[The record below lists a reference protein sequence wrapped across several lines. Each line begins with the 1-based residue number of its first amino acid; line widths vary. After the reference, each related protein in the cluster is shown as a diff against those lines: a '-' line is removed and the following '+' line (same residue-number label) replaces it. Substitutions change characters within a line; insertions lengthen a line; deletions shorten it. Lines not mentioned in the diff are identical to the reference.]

1 MDRRQ
6 FLTTTAG
13 IALGGFAASAPAI
26 AQAKTKLRVGYL
38 HTVAVDGQI
47 WTGMDRGT
55 FDKQGLDLELR
66 QFNTGLEIFQALIGG
81 SLDVLATGAVLS
93 NFPARGQG
101 KVFLINDIE
110 VATAQLWIRSDQG
123 IKSFE
128 DLKGKRIAT
137 ATGTTA
143 HVFLDKA
150 LRANKIDPKEVELVN
165 QTMPAAVTAFIS
177 GAVPAVALWVPFNVT
192 VRDKVPGAVKLA
204 DASAYYPQAAI
215 IGGWAAANDYYE
227 PNKETLTKLIK
238 GWAEANDY
246 IVANSSEAMES
257 LQKAHYSQTPLN
269 GSIQTARSPIG
280 CSNRPTSSWRMPGSR
295 TSRPPASISIRASI
309 SRRLLEVA
317 LLTKRQVSRGDTCLW
332 LAASFNARRGVRL
345 RFCPVGWQ
353 KPKSLVSLLRTAAL
367 LDKTTPEE
375 WEQCSAPVAALRH
388 LRPATSPH
396 ARQ

>member
-1 MDRRQ
+1 MENNAMDRRQ

-26 AQAKTKLRVGYL
+26 AQAKTKLRIGYL

-192 VRDKVPGAVKLA
+192 VRDRFPAPSSLPTHRPIIRRPPSSAAGRPPTTIMSRTRRPSPSSSRAGRKRTTISSPTAVKRWRLCRRPTTA
-204 DASAYYPQAAI
+204 RPRWRTSTSHSRRKRCSPRTS
-215 IGGWAAANDYYE
+215 G
-227 PNKETLTKLIK
+227 
-238 GWAEANDY
+238 
-246 IVANSSEAMES
+246 
-257 LQKAHYSQTPLN
+257 N

-295 TSRPPASISIRASI
+295 TSRPRASISIRASI
-309 SRRLLEVA
+309 SRPLPDRCNR
-317 LLTKRQVSRGDTCLW
+317 RQTAVGAC
-332 LAASFNARRGVRL
+332 RL
-345 RFCPVGWQ
+345 RDAC
-353 KPKSLVSLLRTAAL
+353 SCTAHAGHFRSR
-367 LDKTTPEE
+367 
-375 WEQCSAPVAALRH
+375 Q
-388 LRPATSPH
+388 RPNGHCRLPSPSDQS
-396 ARQ
+396 RNSRNN

>member
-13 IALGGFAASAPAI
+13 VALGSFVASAPAI

-47 WTGMDRGT
+47 WTGMDKGF

-66 QFNTGLEIFQALIGG
+66 QFNTGLEVFQALIGG
-81 SLDVLATGAVLS
+81 SLDVLSTGAVIS

-110 VATAQLWIRSDQG
+110 VATAQLWVRSDQG
-123 IKSFE
+123 IKTFA

-150 LRANKIDPKEVELVN
+150 LRANKIDPKDVELLN
-165 QTMPAAVTAFIS
+165 QTMPAAVTSFVS
-177 GAVPAVALWVPFNVT
+177 GAVPAVALWVPFNIT

-215 IGGWAAANDYYE
+215 IDGWAAANDYYE
-227 PNKETLTKLIK
+227 PNKETLAKLTKA
-238 GWAEANDY
+238 WAEANDY
-246 IVANSSEAMES
+246 IIEKSKDAVEA
-257 LQKAHYSQTPLN
+257 LQKGHYSQMPLTDIN
-269 GSIQTARSPIG
+269 EQFKAQK
-280 CSNRPTSSWRMPGSR
+280 MF
-295 TSRPPASISIRASI
+295 TSRDWKRLYSDGTVVNWLQQSTDFFMANAGIKDFTPAS
-309 SRRLLEVA
+309 
-317 LLTKRQVSRGDTCLW
+317 KYFD
-332 LAASFNARRGVRL
+332 
-345 RFCPVGWQ
+345 P
-353 KPKSLVSLLRTAAL
+353 SLYL
-367 LDKTTPEE
+367 KTIT
-375 WEQCSAPVAALRH
+375 
-388 LRPATSPH
+388 
-396 ARQ
+396 